1 MSSHTT
7 FREEQR
13 FRKLWIWALIL
24 FIAALQW
31 WGWVQQIL
39 LGQPFGDNPGPD
51 WLMWLLLVVFGIA
64 FPIFFF
70 SLRLV
75 VEVNEQGVLLRFIP
89 LSRRLIQFDEIERC
103 EATDY
108 QPLRDYGGWGIRGL
122 GNNRAFNVSGNQ
134 GVRLQLRSGDV
145 VLIGSQRAADLAL
158 AIDSG
163 LRR

>member
-24 FIAALQW
+24 FIVALQW
-31 WGWVQQIL
+31 WGWIQQIL

>member
-1 MSSHTT
+1 MIHTT

-51 WLMWLLLVVFGIA
+51 WLMWLLLVAFGIA
-64 FPIFFF
+64 FPIFFVV
-70 SLRLV
+70 LRLV
-75 VEVNEQGVLLRFIP
+75 VEVNEQGVLVRFIP
-89 LSRRLIQFDEIERC
+89 LSKRLIPFDEIEHC
-103 EATDY
+103 EATIY
-108 QPLRDYGGWGIRGL
+108 QPLRDYGGWGLRGL

-134 GVRLQLRSGDV
+134 GVRLHLRNGDV

-158 AIDSG
+158 AIDSH